1 MLNLKWN
8 LDPTLQRVAFVA
20 LLLMLELILVKL
32 LEILSSGRQPT
43 IIEIE
48 YISALG
54 LLQLVTYIL
63 AFVRKEAE
71 G

>member
-63 AFVRKEAE
+63 AFVRKETE